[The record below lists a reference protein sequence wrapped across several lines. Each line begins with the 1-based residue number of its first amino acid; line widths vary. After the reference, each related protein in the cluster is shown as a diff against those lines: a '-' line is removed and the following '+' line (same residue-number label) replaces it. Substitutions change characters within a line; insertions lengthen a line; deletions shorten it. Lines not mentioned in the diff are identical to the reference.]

1 MIAPARTRR
10 PSPRRSGFTLLEL
23 IIVIALIGLL
33 MGGAVAAIGAVTGS
47 KAKASATELAG
58 TIRLLYDSAA
68 LTGKTCRLVFELPS
82 VKDDDGAVKYH
93 AECAK
98 FALTARRDRDDELKE
113 LKESERDREEKKRR
127 AAEDARFKSLASDSA
142 PTVQEL
148 MAREKQRVE
157 DDAKFDAF
165 TSEEIAERT
174 LDDAVRLTV
183 WTRHQREPVKQG
195 TAYMYFFPQGFTE
208 RSQIAVKQGKNTW
221 TLVVQPLTG
230 KVSIVAEE
238 LEVPR
243 S

>member
-1 MIAPARTRR
+1 MRR
-10 PSPRRSGFTLLEL
+10 ASGFTLLEL
-23 IIVIALIGLL
+23 IIVIALMGLM
-33 MGGAVAAIGAVTGS
+33 MGGAVMAIGAVTGS

-68 LTGKTCRLVFELPS
+68 LTGKTCRLVFELPGP
-82 VKDDDGAVKYH
+82 KDDDTPVKYH

-98 FALTARRDRDDELKE
+98 FGLTARADREAELKE
-113 LKESERDREEKKRR
+113 LKDGERDREEKKRR
-127 AAEDARFKSLASDSA
+127 AAEDTRFRSLSSDGA

-165 TSEEIAERT
+165 TSEEITEHT
-174 LDDAVRLTV
+174 LPDAVRITV
-183 WTRHQREPVKQG
+183 WTRHQREPVKSG

-208 RSQIAVKQGKNTW
+208 RAQLGVKQGNNTW

-230 KVSIVAEE
+230 KVSVVAEE